1 MEAIGDTHNEISKVK
16 TNKQTN
22 KIIRKW
28 DWSLGEEGTAE
39 RMSERKRGPEAKLV
53 RDQGPH
59 KG

>member
-1 MEAIGDTHNEISKVK
+1 MEAIVDTHNETSKVQA
-16 TNKQTN
+16 NKQTN

-28 DWSLGEEGTAE
+28 DSRLGEEGTTE
-39 RMSERKRGPEAKLV
+39 RMSERKRGPGAKLV